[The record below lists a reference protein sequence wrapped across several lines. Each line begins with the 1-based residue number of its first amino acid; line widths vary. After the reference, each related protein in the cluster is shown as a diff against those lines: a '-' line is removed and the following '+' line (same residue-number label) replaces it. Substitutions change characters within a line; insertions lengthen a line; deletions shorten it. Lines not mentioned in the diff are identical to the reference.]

1 MSGKLVLVPTPIHE
15 SLPLEP
21 VALSLLQ
28 ADALKENTIIAM
40 EEHKVGR
47 QRWLKW
53 GLPRESIEAFVLF
66 NEHTSDKEIP
76 ELMKKLKAGFTVY
89 LMSDGG
95 LPAFCDPGQKLIEAC
110 HKQRI
115 KVTSTPF
122 PNSIALA
129 VSLSGFA
136 HDTFYFAGFI
146 PLKSPE
152 REQAFKRLSQSKEM
166 SILMDTPYRLGK
178 VLSELKE
185 HLPPHREIFLASD
198 LNAPE
203 ELLLRGSVDSV
214 IKSLNPSEKR
224 EFILLIAPVSKA

>member
-15 SLPLEP
+15 ALPLEP

-53 GLPRESIEAFVLF
+53 GLPRESIETFVLF

-178 VLSELKE
+178 VLGELKE
-185 HLPPHREIFLASD
+185 HLAPQREIFLASD

>member
-76 ELMKKLKAGFTVY
+76 ELMKKLKAGLTVY

-185 HLPPHREIFLASD
+185 HLAPQREIFLASD